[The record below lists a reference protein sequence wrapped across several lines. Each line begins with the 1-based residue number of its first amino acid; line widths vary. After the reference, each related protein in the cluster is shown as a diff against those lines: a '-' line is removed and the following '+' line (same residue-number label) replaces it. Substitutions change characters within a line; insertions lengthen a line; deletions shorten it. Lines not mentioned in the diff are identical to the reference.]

1 MSNKDSVKIE
11 IKKSIKVDPLI
22 ANAIKTLNEKG
33 YTTKFCCS
41 GHPDELYK
49 YENNLYHLG
58 SYVTFEL
65 SVSKSFD
72 DKYFDIPKN
81 WTYNGIGIYRF
92 FEEDDIKTFTPE
104 QLIEI
109 SMKELEVWANNLEEN
124 KFAFMYDTEVECTVL
139 ED

>member
-1 MSNKDSVKIE
+1 MSNKDNVRIE

-22 ANAIKTLNEKG
+22 ANAIKILNEKG

-58 SYVTFEL
+58 SYVTFEHD
-65 SVSKSFD
+65 VFNVITEVKN
-72 DKYFDIPKN
+72 IPKN
-81 WTYNGIGIYRF
+81 WICNEIGLYRF
-92 FEEDDIKTFTPE
+92 FKEDDVETFKPE

-109 SMKELEVWANNLEEN
+109 SMKELEDWANDLQELI
-124 KFAFMYDTEVECTVL
+124 FSFMYDTKVECTVL

>member
-33 YTTKFCCS
+33 YTTKFSCS

-72 DKYFDIPKN
+72 DRYFDIPKN

-109 SMKELEVWANNLEEN
+109 SMKELEVWVNNLEEN
-124 KFAFMYDTEVECTVL
+124 KFAFMYDTKVECTVL

>member
-1 MSNKDSVKIE
+1 MNNKDNVRIE

-22 ANAIKTLNEKG
+22 ANAIKILNEKG

-58 SYVTFEL
+58 SYVTFEHD
-65 SVSKSFD
+65 VFNVITEVKN
-72 DKYFDIPKN
+72 IPKN
-81 WTYNGIGIYRF
+81 WICNEIGLYRF
-92 FEEDDIKTFTPE
+92 FKEDDVETFKPE

-109 SMKELEVWANNLEEN
+109 SMKELEDWANDLQELI
-124 KFAFMYDTEVECTVL
+124 FSFMYDTEIECDVL
-139 ED
+139 KTR

>member
-1 MSNKDSVKIE
+1 MNKDNVRIE

-22 ANAIKTLNEKG
+22 ANAIKILNEKG
-33 YTTKFCCS
+33 YTTKFSCS

-58 SYVTFEL
+58 SYVTFEHD
-65 SVSKSFD
+65 VFNVITEVKN
-72 DKYFDIPKN
+72 IPKN

-124 KFAFMYDTEVECTVL
+124 KFAFMYDTKVECTVL

>member
-33 YTTKFCCS
+33 YNTKFCCS

-58 SYVTFEL
+58 SYVTFDNDTLKIIDET
-65 SVSKSFD
+65 K
-72 DKYFDIPKN
+72 DIPRN
-81 WTYNGIGIYRF
+81 WTYNGMGIYRF
-92 FEEDDIKTFTPE
+92 FEESDIEIFTPE

-109 SMKELEVWANNLEEN
+109 SMKELENWANNLP
-124 KFAFMYDTEVECTVL
+124 KLMLPFMYDTKIECDII
-139 ED
+139 EK

>member
-33 YTTKFCCS
+33 YNTKFCCS

-58 SYVTFEL
+58 SHVTFDSDTLKIIDET
-65 SVSKSFD
+65 K
-72 DKYFDIPKN
+72 DIPRN
-81 WTYNGIGIYRF
+81 WIYNGIGIYRF
-92 FEEDDIKTFTPE
+92 FTEEEVDVFTPE
-104 QLIEI
+104 QMISI
-109 SMKELEVWANNLEEN
+109 SMKELEDWANNLEEN
-124 KFAFMYDTEVECTVL
+124 KFAFMYDTEIECDVL
-139 ED
+139 KTR